1 MMHFEEKSGIS
12 MELLNGQFVI
22 ELVWVAFSE
31 REILNNTSEK
41 HLSTF
46 L

>member
-1 MMHFEEKSGIS
+1 MQFEEKSGLS
-12 MELLNGQFVI
+12 MELLDAQFVI

-31 REILNNTSEK
+31 RDILNSTSEK